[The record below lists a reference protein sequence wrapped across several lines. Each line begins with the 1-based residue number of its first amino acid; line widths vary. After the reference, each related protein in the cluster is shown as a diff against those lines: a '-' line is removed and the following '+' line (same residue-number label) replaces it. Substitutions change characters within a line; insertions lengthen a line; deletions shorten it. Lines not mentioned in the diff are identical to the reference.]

1 MNHAWGFDQR
11 GVSQGMALG
20 DLDNDGD
27 LDVVVNNLNGEASL
41 YRNDAAAPRI
51 AVRLKGSP
59 PNTQGIGARLR
70 LLGGAVTQSQ
80 EMISGGRYL
89 SGDQAMRVFGGKTNS
104 EKPLSLEI
112 RWRNGNQS
120 VVTNIQPNRI
130 YEIDQGMSTTPIAIP
145 KAPGAEPFFAD
156 SSSLLGHNH
165 VESSFDDW
173 ARQPLLPH
181 RLSRLGPGLSWYDLN
196 GDGWEDLIVTGA
208 SGGTLGLFANEEGKR
223 FRAIPSGQPAAGDQ
237 GAVVGWSDGKGN

>member
-1 MNHAWGFDQR
+1 
-11 GVSQGMALG
+11 
-20 DLDNDGD
+20 
-27 LDVVVNNLNGEASL
+27 LDVVVNNLNADASL
-41 YRNDAAAPRI
+41 YRNEAAALELLS
-51 AVRLKGSP
+51 ALKVSP

-80 EMISGGRYL
+80 EIISGGRYL
-89 SGDQAMRVFGGKTNS
+89 SGDQAIRVFAAVTNS
-104 EKPLSLEI
+104 ERPLRLEV

-130 YEIDQGMSTTPIAIP
+130 YEIDQEFSTTPGAVP
-145 KAPGAEPFFAD
+145 KATRADPFFAD

-173 ARQPLLPH
+173 DRQPLLPH
-181 RLSRLGPGLSWYDLN
+181 RLSRLGPGLSWFDLN

-208 SGGTLGLFANEEGKR
+208 SGGTLAVLPTRLENDSRRFQAVNRQREIRGRWWDGPTGKEIES
-223 FRAIPSGQPAAGDQ
+223 A
-237 GAVVGWSDGKGN
+237 W